1 MSTGVPSGEAPGFGV
16 AKGGGGVKPPLL
28 QANGAK
34 LDWFNSHITGLD
46 AVKVTLERTDL
57 EYRAWRSEAE
67 HWKFQAELWKTS
79 YSEERKLTR
88 FLLVI
93 FVIMLVPVAIAAAV
107 LVNLY
112 VG

>member
-28 QANGAK
+28 QANDPDFDNVVK
-34 LDWFNSHITGLD
+34 DLDVIRL
-46 AVKVTLERTDL
+46 TLERADH
-57 EYRAWRSEAE
+57 ECRAWKSE
-67 HWKFQAELWKTS
+67 AELWKTS
-79 YSEERKLTR
+79 YSEERKLVR

-93 FVIMLVPVAIAAAV
+93 FVIMLIPTAIAAAV

>member
-28 QANGAK
+28 QANGTK
-34 LDWFNSHITGLD
+34 RDWFNSHTTGLN
-46 AVKVTLERTDL
+46 AVKLTLERTDH
-57 EYRAWRSEAE
+57 EHQAWRSEAE
-67 HWKFQAELWKTS
+67 LWKSQAELWKEH
-79 YSEERKLTR
+79 YSEEHKLTR

-93 FVIMLVPVAIAAAV
+93 FVIMLIPMAIAAAV
-107 LVNLY
+107 LVELY

>member
-1 MSTGVPSGEAPGFGV
+1 MSNIGAGVPSGEASGFGV
-16 AKGGGGVKPPLL
+16 VRGEGSGMPSPSASDPDFDDVVKD
-28 QANGAK
+28 
-34 LDWFNSHITGLD
+34 LDVIRL
-46 AVKVTLERTDL
+46 TLERADR
-57 EYRAWRSEAE
+57 ECRAWKSEAE
-67 HWKFQAELWKTS
+67 QWKSQAELWKTH
-79 YSEERKLTR
+79 YSEECKLTR

>member
-28 QANGAK
+28 QANGTR
-34 LDWFNSHITGLD
+34 DWFNSHITGLD
-46 AVKVTLERTDL
+46 AVKLTLERADH
-57 EYRAWRSEAE
+57 EHQAWRSEAE

-107 LVNLY
+107 LVELY